1 MSDIQLRAPSQ
12 SFALRIYD
20 EDHSFEEDSYLD
32 YILDFETEAGA
43 MWVINEGK
51 TITSNVLKIG
61 TSGFGSYSSYQL
73 FIGSTNNIEEMTSLF
88 LVEENVYIPGIIEIP
103 QNLLS
108 SPEYYFGIKL
118 SGGEP
123 LISEAV
129 PNSTQVI
136 TSKSVQISCSTPS
149 SRIYYTIDN
158 TEPSSNSNLYSSPFS
173 ASIGAT
179 IKAIG
184 IKEGYL
190 DSDIATLTV

>member
-88 LVEENVYIPGIIEIP
+88 LVEEDTFIPGIIEIP

-118 SGGEP
+118 SGSEP
-123 LISEAV
+123 LISEAI
-129 PNSTQVI
+129 PNSAQVV

-173 ASIGAT
+173 ANIGAT

>member
-1 MSDIQLRAPSQ
+1 MSDIQLRAPSI
-12 SFALRIYD
+12 SFALYIYD
-20 EDHSFEEDSYLD
+20 EDHSFGEDSYLD
-32 YILDFETEAGA
+32 YILIFATEAGA

-51 TITSNVLKIG
+51 TITSDVLKIG

-88 LVEENVYIPGIIEIP
+88 LVEEDTFIPGIIEIP

-123 LISEAV
+123 SISEAV
-129 PNSTQVI
+129 TNSAQVI

-173 ASIGAT
+173 ANIGVT

>member
-1 MSDIQLRAPSQ
+1 MSDIQLRAPS
-12 SFALRIYD
+12 SLFALRIYN
-20 EDHSFEEDSYLD
+20 EDHSFEEDHYLD
-32 YILDFETEAGA
+32 YILSFETEGGYR
-43 MWVINEGK
+43 WEINEGK

-61 TSGFGSYSSYQL
+61 PGGAGSYSSYQL

-88 LVEENVYIPGIIEIP
+88 LVEDDSSIPDSIEIP

-108 SPEYYFGIKL
+108 SPEYCFGIKL

-129 PNSTQVI
+129 PNGAQVI
-136 TSKSVQISCSTPS
+136 TSKSIQISCSTPS

-158 TEPSSNSNLYSSPFS
+158 TEPSSNSNLYSSLFS
-173 ASIGAT
+173 VNIGAT